1 MYKQDGSIHTLVEGE
16 KSDGLTFSIYNNYLY
31 FTNSRIN
38 EVTADISDM
47 TFTLNKIKLTNN

>member
-1 MYKQDGSIHTLVEGE
+1 
-16 KSDGLTFSIYNNYLY
+16 LY

-47 TFTLNKIKLTNN
+47 TLLWIKIN